1 MNKHSSL
8 KVKFNNDF
16 VQVNNSEFV
25 EGTALIAYQGDN
37 RNLSDITELAFTN
50 AMPSL
55 SLIPIVGNW
64 LPDKQ
69 NFGGHDI
76 AIEWQGNTLVLKDK
90 TVPYGVVKENHNA
103 QWIELDDNG
112 VIHKYLQADVVLW
125 AGRYPEQIQKVIDD
139 GINQSMEISVSDF
152 SIKESGNF
160 QINSFEYSALCLL
173 GKDINEN
180 GEIGENNVDPCFEQA
195 SVVVNKYNFN
205 EQFKSQFNNLLF
217 EFNNQI
223 SNLVNTSV
231 EGGDKKIMTNEG
243 GNDMEEKIKLL
254 EQYNLTLDSFNF
266 NIEEFSIEQLKE
278 KINEHFALLAS
289 QKQEEIANAL
299 RVEKFRD
306 RWGDECSKYSYTEHN
321 DTEVFAYDRQ
331 ENWNLYGFVYT
342 MSGDKVIIDFESKKR
357 KKFEIVDFVEGDMAF
372 ELFPKEAVE
381 YELSTKEKEL
391 QENFSI
397 EKEFAIK
404 EIQDKF
410 DVQPEIGELNLKI
423 SEYEENNILLTEQFN
438 SVKNEN
444 EIIKSKIET
453 IQSEFNSLKTEN
465 ETLISSNEILTKT
478 NTSLQEFKSN
488 IEIAQQEAFETQQLQ
503 LKTELIENFSKV
515 LTAEEIKSVEDKNLS
530 LEDMDKE
537 FKLMFASKELS
548 TKFAKKIKKTETEI
562 PIFNFSIKKKE
573 DWTSLI
579 PKK

>member
-1 MNKHSSL
+1 MNKHPSL

-50 AMPSL
+50 AMSSL

-64 LPDKQ
+64 LSDKN

-103 QWIELDDNG
+103 QWVELEDNG

-152 SIKESGNF
+152 SIKDSGNF

-173 GKDINEN
+173 GKDVNEN

-223 SNLVNTSV
+223 SNLINTPS
-231 EGGDKKIMTNEG
+231 EGGDKELMNNKG
-243 GNDMEEKIKLL
+243 GNDVEEKTKLL
-254 EQYNLTLDSFNF
+254 EQYNLTLESLNF
-266 NIEEFSIEQLKE
+266 NIEELSIEQLQE
-278 KINEHFALLAS
+278 KIEEYFALLAS

-299 RVEKFRD
+299 NVEKYRD
-306 RWGDECSKYSYTEHN
+306 RWGDERSKYSYVDSSES
-321 DTEVFAYDRQ
+321 EVFAYDRQ
-331 ENWNLYGFVYT
+331 DNYNLYGFMYS
-342 MSGDKVIIDFESKKR
+342 MNGDSVVIDFATKKR
-357 KKFEIVDFVEGDMAF
+357 KKFEIVDFIDGESANMF
-372 ELFPKEAVE
+372 NLFPQEAIDYAV
-381 YELSTKEKEL
+381 SSKEKEL
-391 QENFSI
+391 TEEFSKLDNNTDADVI
-397 EKEFAIK
+397 INEVNEKFNVLEVEKNDIQVKFEAIT
-404 EIQDKF
+404 I
-410 DVQPEIGELNLKI
+410 
-423 SEYEENNILLTEQFN
+423 EYEKIKPELEDY
-438 SVKNEN
+438 KN
-444 EIIKSKIET
+444 KYSA
-453 IQSEFNSLKTEN
+453 LVTEN
-465 ETLISSNEILTKT
+465 ETLTQS
-478 NTSLQEFKSN
+478 NTSLLEFKSN
-488 IEIAQQEAFETQQLQ
+488 IQQQQQEAFESQQKQ
-503 LKTELIENFSKV
+503 LKAELIENFSKV
-515 LTAEEIKSVEDKNLS
+515 LSVEEIQSVQDKDLS
-530 LEDMDKE
+530 IEDMEKE
-537 FKLMFASKELS
+537 FKLLYADKDLQAKFSK
-548 TKFAKKIKKTETEI
+548 TKKKTETEI

-579 PKK
+579 KK